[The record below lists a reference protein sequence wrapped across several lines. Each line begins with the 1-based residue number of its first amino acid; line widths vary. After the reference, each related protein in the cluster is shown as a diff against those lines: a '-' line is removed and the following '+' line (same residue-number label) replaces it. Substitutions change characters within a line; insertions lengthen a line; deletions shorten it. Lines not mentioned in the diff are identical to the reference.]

1 MSTSSLSAFAV
12 SVDFVETQVVL
23 GVRGEV
29 DLATAPELGAL
40 VDAVIGQGYQSVVLD
55 MAELTFM
62 DASGLRVI
70 AGGVSRL
77 RPSGGEVVLRS
88 PPPFV
93 QRILDITR
101 LTEVV
106 RLERE
111 PVESCPGSEHL
122 VGTPVAAVGPR
133 LAAVSPRTLHG

>member
-1 MSTSSLSAFAV
+1 MATSSLSAFAL
-12 SVDFVETQVVL
+12 SVDFMETQVVL
-23 GVRGEV
+23 SVRGEV
-29 DLATAPELGAL
+29 DMNTAPELGAL

-55 MAELTFM
+55 MAELAFM

-70 AGGVSRL
+70 ADGASRL

-88 PPPFV
+88 PPPIV

-106 RLERE
+106 RLEPE
-111 PVESCPGSEHL
+111 PVEGS
-122 VGTPVAAVGPR
+122 PR
-133 LAAVSPRTLHG
+133 LVAVSPWTLHG

>member
-1 MSTSSLSAFAV
+1 MATSSLSAFAL
-12 SVDFVETQVVL
+12 SVDFMETQTQVVL
-23 GVRGEV
+23 SVRGEV
-29 DLATAPELGAL
+29 DMNTAPELGAL

-55 MAELTFM
+55 MAELAFM

-70 AGGVSRL
+70 ADGASRL

-88 PPPFV
+88 PPPIV

-106 RLERE
+106 RLEPE
-111 PVESCPGSEHL
+111 PVEGSARL
-122 VGTPVAAVGPR
+122 V
-133 LAAVSPRTLHG
+133 AVSPWTLHG

>member
-1 MSTSSLSAFAV
+1 MATSSLSAFAL
-12 SVDFVETQVVL
+12 SVDFMETQVVL
-23 GVRGEV
+23 SVRGEV
-29 DLATAPELGAL
+29 DMNTAPDLSAL

-55 MAELTFM
+55 MAELAFM

-70 AGGVSRL
+70 ADGASRL

-88 PPPFV
+88 PPPIV

-106 RLERE
+106 RLEPE
-111 PVESCPGSEHL
+111 PVEGS
-122 VGTPVAAVGPR
+122 PR
-133 LAAVSPRTLHG
+133 LVAVSPWTLHG